1 METEAAKWFTILGI
15 LIVAIFSLIYFVI
28 K

>member
-1 METEAAKWFTILGI
+1 MQTEAAKWFTILGI
-15 LIVAIFSLIYFVI
+15 LIVVIVGAIYFVT

>member
-1 METEAAKWFTILGI
+1 MLTDAAKWFTILGLFI
-15 LIVAIFSLIYFVI
+15 VLIVSTIYFVT